1 MNNSLTN
8 KQSNVKRDSSVE
20 KEIAKF
26 LDRSLYKSIL
36 FSEIERVY
44 DKKRQRI
51 GIDIIISSP
60 ALDLKNVFVDE
71 KSQSSYENINSST
84 KTFVLELSHMDKQ
97 TGKKEITGWFLKN
110 HNTDFYLFVWLDKA
124 NKKDYLTEDDIKEVS
139 YCIVSRGNLLTY
151 FENESLSKD
160 ELKKIND
167 VIRKENKNTTEKIRI
182 GEDKYGGHF
191 YFTYSGQLFE
201 KSINI
206 VIKKSILYGLSILRG
221 KIIRDDKKKVFHV
234 YKYFTHDL

>member
-1 MNNSLTN
+1 M
-8 KQSNVKRDSSVE
+8 
-20 KEIAKF
+20 
-26 LDRSLYKSIL
+26 
-36 FSEIERVY
+36 
-44 DKKRQRI
+44 
-51 GIDIIISSP
+51 
-60 ALDLKNVFVDE
+60 
-71 KSQSSYENINSST
+71 
-84 KTFVLELSHMDKQ
+84 
-97 TGKKEITGWFLKN
+97 
-110 HNTDFYLFVWLDKA
+110 
-124 NKKDYLTEDDIKEVS
+124 
-139 YCIVSRGNLLTY
+139 
-151 FENESLSKD
+151 LSKD
-160 ELKKIND
+160 ELKKFND